1 MVAMNKSGALAELVA
16 TVCTA
21 NDWSYADVATRANK
35 ALGESVLSK
44 QNISRLV
51 NEYPLKGITRSAIHA
66 LASGLGISPD
76 RVALAAVQSMGFRP
90 PEVDMTP
97 AEAIQRDPG
106 LSSDTRAAL
115 LAILRSSASSRSA

>member
-1 MVAMNKSGALAELVA
+1 MDDMKKRGALGELVA

-21 NDWSYADVATRANK
+21 NDWSYSDVAARANR
-35 ALGESVLSK
+35 AVGEAVLSK

-51 NEYPLKGITRSAIHA
+51 NEYPLKGVTRAAIHA
-66 LASGLGISPD
+66 LAAGLGISPD

-90 PEVDMTP
+90 PDVDMTP

-106 LSSDTRAAL
+106 LSADTRSAL
-115 LAILRSSASSRSA
+115 LAILRTTGSSRTA